1 MKPIQVKLYPL
12 FLIFFLTLG
21 LGFIQSCGK
30 KVSKSPTPQG
40 DYTNARKY
48 FKKKKYL
55 KSSAYAWLFIQNNQN
70 TAENYVGA
78 EFIFAKSLEK
88 LKLYTVAL
96 EYYVEVI
103 RHGANK
109 EFIGESLKSIF
120 NLIEKLPYDAHLIEQ
135 ELLASSEFAEFSE
148 ALDEQIKFYQG
159 KDDYI
164 KDDAQWGEDKF
175 NYLKEGGLPY
185 QKVEYS
191 KIIRNLAESEEEK
204 ISQESIDQLVALLE
218 KVPEKT
224 RLKNLIRKTLARLLF
239 EQQEYENSLKFYN
252 EIDDNILT
260 QSDIFLEKSWNHF
273 WLYDYQK
280 ALGSLHALRA
290 PHFDD
295 ISQPEKYLLYGMVLR
310 NLCRYGDTRKIID
323 LYRKQ
328 YSSTI
333 EKIKNGDS
341 LSKINAITE
350 AARYH
355 PLIQNIW
362 QHEKLIGFEKQR
374 LLAVKDKQWQE
385 YGLTAHLSMIYSLKE
400 KELKAEVLTVQED
413 ALKDVSSEIIHFNEQ
428 MNILEYETRMDEFK
442 RGQFSDTKKPVE
454 HKEANVINSD
464 PLHWKFDQEY
474 WIDELELYLVKMESL
489 CE

>member
-1 MKPIQVKLYPL
+1 MKFIQVKLYHL
-12 FLIFFLTLG
+12 FLIFFLSMG
-21 LGFIQSCGK
+21 LCFINGCSK

-40 DYTNARKY
+40 DYLNARKY
-48 FKKKKYL
+48 FKKKNYL

-148 ALDEQIKFYQG
+148 ALDEQIKFFQG

-164 KDDAQWGEDKF
+164 KDDTQWGDDKF

-185 QKVEYS
+185 QKVEYT
-191 KIIRNLAESEEEK
+191 KIIRGLSESEEEK
-204 ISQESIDQLVALLE
+204 IAQESIDQLVVLLE
-218 KVPEKT
+218 KVPEQT

-252 EIDDNILT
+252 EIDSNILT
-260 QSDIFLEKSWNHF
+260 QSDVFLEKAWNHF

-280 ALGSLHALRA
+280 SLGSLHALRA

-310 NLCRYGDTRKIID
+310 NLCRYSDARKIID

-328 YSSTI
+328 YSKTI
-333 EKIKNGDS
+333 EKIKDGDS
-341 LSKINAITE
+341 LSKINALSD
-350 AARYH
+350 AAKYH

-362 QHEKLIGFEKQR
+362 NHQKLIGFEKER
-374 LLAVKDKQWQE
+374 LVAIKDKQWQE
-385 YGLTAHLSMIYSLKE
+385 YGLMTHLSMIYSLKE
-400 KELKAEVLTVQED
+400 KELKAEVLTVQEE

-454 HKEANVINSD
+454 HKKLNVINAD
-464 PLHWKFDQEY
+464 PLHWKFDREF
-474 WIDELELYLVKMESL
+474 WIDELDLYLVKMESL